1 MIRRTLG
8 ACALLL
14 LASPFVLGAQVV
26 GHLPENSPFVDA
38 TGRHALSAQ
47 VGMIFPGGD
56 PAGVGP
62 KSGLMFIG
70 RYEYDVP
77 GPLWLTS
84 RVGIA
89 PGLERTVLDP
99 LLTGPARVVGPRNE
113 SLFMIDGGLSLSLT
127 GDKAWK
133 GLAPRLH
140 GSLGMVAS
148 LNSDYDVG
156 GYRFGPKFMPSWGL
170 AVRGVT
176 QKDIEW
182 YVDLTHALWRMNYP
196 GSYTDD
202 GSTTDPSIIGR
213 GKTNPWNGNL
223 MLTFGITRLWGR

>member
-14 LASPFVLGAQVV
+14 LSAPLALNAQVV
-26 GHLPENSPFVDA
+26 GHLPSNSPFTDA
-38 TGRHALSAQ
+38 TGRHAVSVQA
-47 VGMIFPGGD
+47 GMIFPGDD

-62 KSGLMFIG
+62 KSGIMLIG

-84 RVGIA
+84 RVGLA

-113 SLFMIDGGLSLSLT
+113 SLIMLDGGLSLSLT

-133 GLAPRLH
+133 GLAPRVH
-140 GSLGMVAS
+140 GSLGMIAS

-156 GYRFGPKFMPSWGL
+156 GYRFGPKFMPSWGF

-196 GSYTDD
+196 GAYTDD
-202 GSTTDPSIIGR
+202 GSTVDPSIIGT

-223 MLTFGITRLWGR
+223 MLTVGITRLWGR